1 MYVTREVWGM
11 SCLHKEPL
19 QVRLEW
25 LRLPGRQIPWD
36 LWAVLSAADGQ
47 KGSLPGGINQQLYWT
62 LISPWNNGCVCSGCC
77 LALVVLCQE
86 LRRADRV
93 RTRDWTEILSEGS
106 FLRVAVQG
114 PLQAGCLKLSTRH
127 CTSQSGFLF
136 SLCPDI
142 WMEIETRTARNCWVW
157 YWWGKKPLQYQ
168 NCGFHHYLPI
178 FKCRLLW
185 HHVAAEL
192 LL

>member
-25 LRLPGRQIPWD
+25 LRLPGRQIPWA

-62 LISPWNNGCVCSGCC
+62 LISPWNNGCVSSGCC

-127 CTSQSGFLF
+127 CTSQSGWDFWLF
-136 SLCPDI
+136 I
-142 WMEIETRTARNCWVW
+142 
-157 YWWGKKPLQYQ
+157 
-168 NCGFHHYLPI
+168 LPMP
-178 FKCRLLW
+178 W
-185 HHVAAEL
+185 HLDGNRDKDSKEL
-192 LL
+192 LGVVLMGEEAITVSELWFSSLSSHP